1 MFRKMAQKIQAY
13 AEKKL
18 LDEVFATYRDVQDAA
33 AEMAQVLPCPRCGKQ
48 TMKMHL
54 HSNALSRRVPGIVI
68 CDQCGTEEALEDMMG
83 TPMDVHK
90 WVLVKIYL
98 RGANME

>member
-33 AEMAQVLPCPRCGKQ
+33 AEMAQVLPCP
-48 TMKMHL
+48 
-54 HSNALSRRVPGIVI
+54 AAESR
-68 CDQCGTEEALEDMMG
+68 Q
-83 TPMDVHK
+83 
-90 WVLVKIYL
+90 
-98 RGANME
+98 